1 MNKVSLSIKEY
12 LVLYAAFAR
21 VTFLTQLEYRG
32 QYFVRMLSKI
42 VAWSSGFITIL
53 IMLNQF
59 NVMGNWTKYE
69 ILFLYGM
76 DMLSYSIAG
85 TFFMGPFG
93 KLPRLIQRGELDQVL
108 LRPVNPMIYLICTK
122 VSAGYTSNYI
132 IGVLMI
138 AICIQKLSISFR
150 MGEFLWFVMVML
162 GATLIHAAA
171 FIFTAVPAFWI
182 LKSDGLADLFYR
194 NLERFIS
201 YPLTIYS
208 RGIQILL
215 TFLLPY
221 AFINYYP
228 SQMFLGKQELL
239 PSVFQYLT
247 PFIGVV
253 LFWASYQFWKKG
265 LEAYQ
270 GTGS

>member
-1 MNKVSLSIKEY
+1 M
-12 LVLYAAFAR
+12 VLWLY
-21 VTFLTQLEYRG
+21 Y
-32 QYFVRMLSKI
+32 
-42 VAWSSGFITIL
+42 IL

-162 GATLIHAAA
+162 GCNTD
-171 FIFTAVPAFWI
+171 PC
-182 LKSDGLADLFYR
+182 SG
-194 NLERFIS
+194 
-201 YPLTIYS
+201 IYLYCS
-208 RGIQILL
+208 TRLL
-215 TFLLPY
+215 D
-221 AFINYYP
+221 I
-228 SQMFLGKQELL
+228 
-239 PSVFQYLT
+239 
-247 PFIGVV
+247 
-253 LFWASYQFWKKG
+253 KK
-265 LEAYQ
+265 
-270 GTGS
+270 

>member
-1 MNKVSLSIKEY
+1 
-12 LVLYAAFAR
+12 
-21 VTFLTQLEYRG
+21 
-32 QYFVRMLSKI
+32 
-42 VAWSSGFITIL
+42 
-53 IMLNQF
+53 
-59 NVMGNWTKYE
+59 
-69 ILFLYGM
+69 
-76 DMLSYSIAG
+76 
-85 TFFMGPFG
+85 
-93 KLPRLIQRGELDQVL
+93 
-108 LRPVNPMIYLICTK
+108 
-122 VSAGYTSNYI
+122 
-132 IGVLMI
+132 
-138 AICIQKLSISFR
+138 